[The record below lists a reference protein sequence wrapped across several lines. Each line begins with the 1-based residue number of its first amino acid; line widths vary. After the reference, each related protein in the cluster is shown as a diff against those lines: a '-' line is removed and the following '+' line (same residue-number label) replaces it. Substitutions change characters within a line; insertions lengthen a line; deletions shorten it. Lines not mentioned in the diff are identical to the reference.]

1 MNLILGVLLTMQ
13 LLCGVNSFMAINS
26 PIKNRPI
33 KKSSLKMVNPLPG
46 SDIGIPLNIFQ
57 NIYTNL
63 HYGYDISNI
72 KNIGLQFM
80 LGYYTYGNDRYQDAL
95 EYEVKKFTTKKEDLY
110 KYVLENKEFI
120 KSSLDITFAITTL
133 ILITDENFLLNL
145 PFILLLIST
154 DYYKDIKQKFG
165 EFKPLYIAAL
175 WTGCTVILPCVL
187 HDHNYSILQ
196 YPLDYLPCLL
206 SLFALSNFLDLK
218 DVEEDI
224 ENGIN
229 TLPVKYGKYNA
240 AMIGLFLLAL
250 SSLMFGLNPNY
261 LNRPLVNSLNELQN
275 AGMSSI
281 PFFILRNETK
291 SIK

>member
-1 MNLILGVLLTMQ
+1 MNLIFGVLLISQ
-13 LLCGVNSFMAINS
+13 LFCGINAFI
-26 PIKNRPI
+26 PIKTPI
-33 KKSSLKMVNPLPG
+33 RKNINSLKMINPLPG

-72 KNIGLQFM
+72 KNIGLQFL

-95 EYEVKKFTTKKEDLY
+95 EYGVKKFTTKKEDLY
-110 KYVLENKEFI
+110 NYILENKEFV
-120 KSSLDITFAITTL
+120 KSSLDITFGITLLT
-133 ILITDENFLLNL
+133 LITDENFLINI
-145 PFILLLIST
+145 PFIILLITT

-165 EFKPLYIAAL
+165 EFKPLYIATL

-218 DVEEDI
+218 DVEEDT

-250 SSLMFGLNPNY
+250 SSLMFGLNHNY
-261 LNRPLVNSLNELQN
+261 LNRPLINSLNEIQN
-275 AGMSSI
+275 AGMSTI
-281 PFFILRNETK
+281 PYFILRNETK
-291 SIK
+291 I